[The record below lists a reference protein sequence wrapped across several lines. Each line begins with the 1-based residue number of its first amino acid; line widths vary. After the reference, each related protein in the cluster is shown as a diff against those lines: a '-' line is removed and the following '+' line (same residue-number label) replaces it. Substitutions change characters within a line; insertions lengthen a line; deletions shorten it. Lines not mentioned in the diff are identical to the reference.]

1 MKMSQDE
8 LGNVIRNH
16 KEWLSSGGTAGKR
29 MRLYRADLCHANLD
43 GADLL
48 KSNLNRAD
56 LTGATLK
63 LANLAC
69 AELNESN
76 LTAANLQRA
85 NLIAT
90 GLNRADLTGADLQ
103 GTDLTG
109 ADLRFANLR
118 GANLQG
124 ANLTNTMLASANL
137 ACAETDKTYYQVAR
151 IGSSDDVTTY
161 CVEDDNIICGCW
173 NDYRGGTLAE
183 FKERVE
189 SVYGEGGIRP
199 HAKYYAQY
207 MAAIK
212 FFKKMAKLAKEDKR

>member
-63 LANLAC
+63 L
-69 AELNESN
+69 
-76 LTAANLQRA
+76 
-85 NLIAT
+85 
-90 GLNRADLTGADLQ
+90 
-103 GTDLTG
+103 
-109 ADLRFANLR
+109 
-118 GANLQG
+118 
-124 ANLTNTMLASANL
+124 ANL